1 MSLTS
6 NKLAS
11 FKAQTAATTAQRMF
25 YVAQIQSLIAYCD
38 EQTIGLAPHPF
49 ASEKF
54 DRIFKQELGYKC
66 QLTRFHFDT
75 LVRLVADDTRDCF
88 TDDGHICSVAIAKSE
103 YGSLLNLII
112 RLYTMT
118 YGVSAAVRLLY
129 AHAQGKLHGD
139 VKESANDFCLQL
151 LDPARGMNGRLAESI
166 TQVVVRKRLMAPQLS
181 TTIKN
186 WVRSKVHDHFDAVG
200 RGTTANLMAQIPL
213 DISDRSAS
221 ALLTKPQGNQD
232 QLAGL
237 DADFFASLTQA
248 SQNEMMLG
256 SLTDALAELN
266 PQQKE
271 VLRLYFQMGNEGMLA
286 NGGNIR
292 FRAQVQR
299 LKDYT
304 SENTHQLGLIAD
316 QIVAKLQQV
325 FGVSIQQRHLK
336 TKRIKSKAIRSRQ
349 QQHGRNASH
358 LGYKPRHYD
367 TCIVRDDL
375 TISPFVSN
383 DDVSCLREIAQRRK
397 LPTIQ
402 IMEAL
407 K

>member
-6 NKLAS
+6 SKLAS
-11 FKAQTAATTAQRMF
+11 FKAQTAATTAQRRF
-25 YVAQIQSLIAYCD
+25 YVAQLQSLIDYCN
-38 EQTIGLAPHPF
+38 EQTIGLSVHPF

-54 DRIFKQELGYKC
+54 DRIFKQELGFKC

-75 LVRLVADDTRDCF
+75 LVRLVADDTSDCI
-88 TDDGHICSVAIAKSE
+88 TEDGHVCLTAIAQSE
-103 YGSLLNLII
+103 YGSLLTLII

-118 YGVSAAVRLLY
+118 FGVSAAVRLLY
-129 AHAQGKLHGD
+129 AHSQGKLHGD
-139 VKESANDFCLQL
+139 AKELANDFCLQL
-151 LDPARGMNGRLAESI
+151 LDPTRGMNGRLAESV

-186 WVRSKVHDHFDAVG
+186 WVRSKAKSHFDSAG
-200 RGTTANLMAQIPL
+200 RGTSANLMAQVPL

-221 ALLTKPQGNQD
+221 ALLTSHQGNQD

-237 DADFFASLTQA
+237 DADFFSSLA
-248 SQNEMMLG
+248 VVSQNEMMLDR
-256 SLTDALAELN
+256 LTDALQELS

-271 VLRLYFQMGNEGMLA
+271 VLRLYFQMGNEGTLA

-299 LKDYT
+299 LKDFT

-325 FGVSIQQRHLK
+325 FGVSIQQRHLQI
-336 TKRIKSKAIRSRQ
+336 KRIKSKAIRSRQ
-349 QQHGRNASH
+349 QHHGINASH

-367 TCIVRDDL
+367 TCIVRDDITL
-375 TISPFVSN
+375 SPFISN
-383 DDVSCLREIAQRRK
+383 DDVIALRQIAYLRK